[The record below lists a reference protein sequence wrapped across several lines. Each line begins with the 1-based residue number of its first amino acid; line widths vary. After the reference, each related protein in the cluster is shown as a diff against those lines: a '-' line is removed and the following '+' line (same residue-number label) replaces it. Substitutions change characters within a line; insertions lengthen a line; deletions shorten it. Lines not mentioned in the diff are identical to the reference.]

1 MKNFALTAF
10 ILFIILFV
18 SSIVYC
24 QPSSTSEY
32 VDGIE
37 EYNMIQY
44 VQCAY
49 KKGVDKCESLM
60 PNLDK
65 RNVCKFFSIL
75 NEKVDT
81 KQISHDARESVLNF
95 INKSKEIARD
105 MDCIK

>member
-1 MKNFALTAF
+1 MKNIDLTAF
-10 ILFIILFV
+10 ILFFILFI

-32 VDGIE
+32 VDRIE

-49 KKGVDKCESLM
+49 KNGVDKCEALM

-65 RNVCKFFSIL
+65 RNICKFFSIL

-81 KQISHDARESVLNF
+81 KQISHEARESVLNF
-95 INKSKEIARD
+95 INKTKEIARD
-105 MDCIK
+105 MDCLK

>member
-10 ILFIILFV
+10 ILFFILFV

-32 VDGIE
+32 ANRIE

-49 KKGVDKCESLM
+49 RNGVDKCESLM

-65 RNVCKFFSIL
+65 RNICKFFSIL

-81 KQISHDARESVLNF
+81 KEISDGARESVMNF
-95 INKSKEIARD
+95 INKTKEIARD
-105 MDCIK
+105 MDCLK

>member
-1 MKNFALTAF
+1 MKNIDLTAF
-10 ILFIILFV
+10 ILFFILFI

-32 VDGIE
+32 VDRIE

-49 KKGVDKCESLM
+49 KNGVDKCVALM

-65 RNVCKFFSIL
+65 RNICKFFSIL

-81 KQISHDARESVLNF
+81 KQISHEARESVLNF
-95 INKSKEIARD
+95 INKTKEIARD
-105 MDCIK
+105 MDCLK